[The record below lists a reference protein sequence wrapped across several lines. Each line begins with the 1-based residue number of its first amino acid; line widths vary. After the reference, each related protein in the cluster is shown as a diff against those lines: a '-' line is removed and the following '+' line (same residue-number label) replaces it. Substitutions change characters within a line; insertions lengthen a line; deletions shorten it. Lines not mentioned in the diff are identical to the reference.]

1 MKYMCENELRN
12 FQAWGGGK
20 AVLEA
25 LLDDAYENASDHLE
39 WWSEEVAL
47 TETDINDWL
56 WFECEDYLR
65 EECGMNLDG
74 TTYFEDED

>member
-1 MKYMCENELRN
+1 MKYTCENELCN
-12 FQAWGGGK
+12 FNAWCGGK
-20 AVLEA
+20 EVLEA
-25 LLDDAYENASDHLE
+25 LGGDAYRDASDYLE

-56 WFECEDYLR
+56 WFECEDYLI

>member
-1 MKYMCENELRN
+1 MKYTCENELCN
-12 FQAWGGGK
+12 FSAWGGGK
-20 AVLEA
+20 EVLEA
-25 LLDDAYENASDHLE
+25 LGGDAYMDASDYLE
-39 WWSEEVAL
+39 WWSEEVAI

-56 WFECEDYLR
+56 WFECEDYLI